1 MAGKPMLSRSTSK
14 CLALSTRVD
23 IAPNGMVS
31 ACKFFGELAIGNV
44 KEQPLTEIWNSA
56 RYDRL
61 RRILDEGLSPACS
74 KCNVLYLNT
83 YAALTHV

>member
-1 MAGKPMLSRSTSK
+1 MSGAQYPGGYCSQRHGE
-14 CLALSTRVD
+14 CLQ
-23 IAPNGMVS
+23 I
-31 ACKFFGELAIGNV
+31 FGELAIGNV

>member
-1 MAGKPMLSRSTSK
+1 MNEYS
-14 CLALSTRVD
+14 
-23 IAPNGMVS
+23 
-31 ACKFFGELAIGNV
+31 
-44 KEQPLTEIWNSA
+44 LTEIWNSA

-83 YAALTHV
+83 YAALAQI